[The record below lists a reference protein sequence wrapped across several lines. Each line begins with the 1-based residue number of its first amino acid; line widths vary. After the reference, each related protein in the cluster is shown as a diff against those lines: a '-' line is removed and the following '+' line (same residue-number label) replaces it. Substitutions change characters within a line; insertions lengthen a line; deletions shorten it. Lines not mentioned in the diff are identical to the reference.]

1 MIRQTIKVMGYEI
14 RNLARSRWV
23 LAIGLFFFLASEA
36 MLLFGGDPSRAM
48 TGLMNLILIFVPLMS
63 LILGIIHFYHSREF
77 VELLLAQPITR
88 SSVYA
93 GKVTAL
99 SAILSLVFATGF
111 SLPFLLHGM
120 TGEDW
125 RSYATILLVGCALVA
140 IFTSIAFMVATLT
153 EDRIKGFGSAILIW
167 IYLSVI
173 YDGLVLAAIYVFRE
187 YPVERALIPIVAL
200 NPIDLGRILVLLRL
214 DISALMGYT
223 GAVFRDF
230 FGTSAGA
237 VFAVAMLGAWL
248 GAPLALGIAAFRRK
262 DF

>member
-1 MIRQTIKVMGYEI
+1 MIRQTVKVMGYEI
-14 RNLARSRWV
+14 RNLARSRWMLV
-23 LAIGLFFFLASEA
+23 IGLFFFLASEA
-36 MLLFGGDPSRAM
+36 MLLFGGDPARAM
-48 TGLMNLILIFVPLMS
+48 AGMMNLILIFIPLMS

-88 SSVYA
+88 SSVYI
-93 GKVTAL
+93 GKVSAL
-99 SAILSLVFATGF
+99 SVALSLVFAAGF
-111 SLPFLLHGM
+111 SIPFFLDGM
-120 TGEDW
+120 TNDDW
-125 RSYATILLVGCALVA
+125 RAYATILLVGCTFIA
-140 IFTSIAFMVATLT
+140 IFTAIAFMVATLT

-173 YDGLVLAAIYVFRE
+173 YDGLILVAIYVFRE
-187 YPVERALIPIVAL
+187 YPMERALIPIVAL

-214 DISALMGYT
+214 DLSALMGYT

-237 VFAVAMLGAWL
+237 IFSAVMLGLWL
-248 GAPLALGIAAFRRK
+248 AVPLALGLASFRRK

>member
-1 MIRQTIKVMGYEI
+1 MIRQTAKVMMYEV

-23 LAIGLFFFLASEA
+23 LMIGLFFFLASEA
-36 MLLFGGDPSRAM
+36 MLLFGGDPARAM
-48 TGLMNLILIFVPLMS
+48 AGMMNLILIFIPLTS

-88 SSVYA
+88 SSVYI
-93 GKVTAL
+93 GKVSAL
-99 SAILSLVFATGF
+99 SAALSLVFAAGF

-120 TGEDW
+120 TSEDW
-125 RSYATILLVGCALVA
+125 RGYATILLVGCSFIL
-140 IFTSIAFMVATLT
+140 IFTAIAFMVATLT

-187 YPVERALIPIVAL
+187 YPVEKALIPIVAL

-237 VFAVAMLGAWL
+237 VFATVMLGLWL
-248 GAPLALGIAAFRRK
+248 AVPLGLGLASFRRK